1 MTFDTLSAISGG
13 HDEDLFCACE
23 TMLSFAA
30 VVASEPAV
38 VLFSSAS
45 TDG

>member
-1 MTFDTLSAISGG
+1 MTFDTLSAFSGG
-13 HDEDLFCACE
+13 HDDLFSACE

-38 VLFSSAS
+38 VLFSSAF